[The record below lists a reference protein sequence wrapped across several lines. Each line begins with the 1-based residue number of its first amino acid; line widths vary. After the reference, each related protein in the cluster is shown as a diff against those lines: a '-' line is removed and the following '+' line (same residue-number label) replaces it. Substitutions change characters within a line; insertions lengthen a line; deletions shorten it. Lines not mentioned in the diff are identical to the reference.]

1 MKMRSNPASPTWIV
15 PLALLAGVLWFAA
28 EVEASERAVKKA
40 VKIEMVADGD
50 TLEDKFRVLQ
60 ELGFDGVELPS
71 PNQWTVKEVLAARD
85 ATGLPVH
92 GVVCSAHWKS
102 PLNHPDPEVRAT
114 CVAAIREAISDAA
127 AYGADSVLV
136 VPAVVNKS
144 MPYDEAWRL
153 SRESIL
159 QVVPDAER
167 AGIDIAF
174 ENVWNNFLLSP
185 REAAEYVDSFGSE
198 RVGWY
203 FDVGNLVAYGWPE
216 QWIRVLGPRIK
227 KVDVK
232 EYSRK
237 KLDQEGRWAGFD
249 VPLLEG
255 DCDWPAVMKALDD
268 IGFQG
273 WMTAEI
279 GGGDRAWLVDVADRM
294 DRIAASGDQEQQ

>member
-1 MKMRSNPASPTWIV
+1 MRSHFVAVVGLVLAILSPTGR
-15 PLALLAGVLWFAA
+15 ADSAK
-28 EVEASERAVKKA
+28 ERDLKTA
-40 VKIEMVADGD
+40 VKIEMVADGE
-50 TLEDKFRVLQ
+50 TLQ
-60 ELGFDGVELPS
+60 EKFALLKEIGFDGVELPS
-71 PNQWTVKEVLAARD
+71 PNQWSVEEVVAARD

-92 GVVCSAHWKS
+92 GVVCSEHWTS
-102 PLNHPDPEVRAT
+102 PLNHPDAAVRAK
-114 CVAAIREAISDAA
+114 CIAAVREAIADAK
-127 AYGADSVLV
+127 AYGATSVLV

-159 QVVPDAER
+159 QVLPDAEK

-185 REAAEYVDSFGSE
+185 REAAEYVDSFGSK

-216 QWIRVLGPRIK
+216 QWIRILGPRIMK
-227 KVDVK
+227 IDVK

-237 KLDQEGRWAGFD
+237 KLDDEGRWAGFG
-249 VPLLEG
+249 VKLTEG
-255 DCDWPAVMKALDD
+255 DCDWPAVMRALDD
-268 IGFQG
+268 IGYQG

-279 GGGDRAWLVDVADRM
+279 QGGDRAWLEDVDVRM
-294 DRIAASGDQEQQ
+294 DRIAAAGESATE

>member
-1 MKMRSNPASPTWIV
+1 MRSHFVAVVGLVLAILSPTGR
-15 PLALLAGVLWFAA
+15 ADSAK
-28 EVEASERAVKKA
+28 ERDLKTA
-40 VKIEMVADGD
+40 VKIEMVADGE
-50 TLEDKFRVLQ
+50 TLQ
-60 ELGFDGVELPS
+60 EKFALLKEIGFDGVELPS
-71 PNQWTVKEVLAARD
+71 PNQWSVEEVVAARD

-92 GVVCSAHWKS
+92 GVVCSEHWTS
-102 PLNHPDPEVRAT
+102 PLNHPDAAVRAK
-114 CVAAIREAISDAA
+114 CIAAVREAIADAK
-127 AYGADSVLV
+127 AYGATSVLV

-159 QVVPDAER
+159 QVLPDAEK

-185 REAAEYVDSFGSE
+185 REAAEYVDSFGSK

-216 QWIRVLGPRIK
+216 QWIRILGPRIMK
-227 KVDVK
+227 IDVK

-237 KLDQEGRWAGFD
+237 KLDDEGRWAGFG
-249 VPLLEG
+249 VKLTEG
-255 DCDWPAVMKALDD
+255 DCDWPAVMRALDD
-268 IGFQG
+268 IGYQG

-279 GGGDRAWLVDVADRM
+279 QGGDRAWLEDVDVRM
-294 DRIAASGDQEQQ
+294 DRIAAAESATE

>member
-1 MKMRSNPASPTWIV
+1 MPRHLAVLVGIGLAIV
-15 PLALLAGVLWFAA
+15 AA
-28 EVEASERAVKKA
+28 ATEPVRAEERAVKKA
-40 VKIEMVADGD
+40 VKIEMVADGE
-50 TLEDKFRVLQ
+50 TLEEKFALLK

-71 PNQWTVKEVLAARD
+71 PNGWTVEEVVAARD

-92 GVVCSAHWKS
+92 GVVCSEHWKS
-102 PLNHPDPEVRAT
+102 PLNHPDPAVRDR

-127 AYGADSVLV
+127 AYGASSVLV

-144 MPYDEAWRL
+144 MPYDDAWRL
-153 SRESIL
+153 SRESIARI
-159 QVVPDAER
+159 VPEAER

-185 REAAEYVDSFGSE
+185 REAADYVDSFESE

-216 QWIRVLGPRIK
+216 QWIRVLGPRIMK
-227 KVDVK
+227 IDVK

-237 KLDQEGRWAGFD
+237 KLDDEGRWAGFS
-249 VPLLEG
+249 VKLTEG
-255 DCDWPAVMKALDD
+255 DCDWPSVMKALDD
-268 IGFQG
+268 VGYEG

-279 GGGDRAWLVDVADRM
+279 QGGDRVWLEDVAARM
-294 DRIAASGDQEQQ
+294 DRIAASGESESK